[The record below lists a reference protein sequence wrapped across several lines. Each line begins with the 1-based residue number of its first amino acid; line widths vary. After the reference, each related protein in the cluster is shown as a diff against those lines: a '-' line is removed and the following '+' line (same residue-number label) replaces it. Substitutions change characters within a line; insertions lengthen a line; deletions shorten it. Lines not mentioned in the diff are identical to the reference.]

1 MDLYHREQ
9 IPLIGILDNMEELI
23 MNLQEIEQ
31 GCLKHCL
38 GVALLAGAML
48 AAAPCWAKAPP
59 AVATKVPVLAGDSVE
74 IRRDT
79 YGMPHVY
86 AATARGLFYGYGYAV
101 AQDRLFQMEMAR
113 RSTQGKVAEVL
124 GPKFLAFDRGIRAN
138 YWPQSIHDQIERLP
152 KADRD
157 ILDGYA
163 AGFNAWLAKVKTN
176 PDKLMPKQFIDLGFE
191 PEPWTAFDVVM
202 IFVGT
207 MANRFSDFNTEI
219 DNLALLTALKDKH
232 GNETGKRIFD
242 TLKWTVDEEAP
253 TTILER
259 DGRYSV
265 PITPSGT
272 VLSYQL
278 PDYRGVAPAFERLA
292 KGSDGSLLG
301 GLQTNQK
308 SELLAQLETLGMTG
322 QAGWPAASNLW
333 MIGRKRAVGANAIL
347 VNGPQ
352 FGWFAPA
359 YTYGIGL
366 HGAGFDI
373 VGNTPFGYPCV
384 LFGHNGQIAWGSTAG
399 FGDGVDI
406 FSEKLDAADPSRYL
420 HNNQWLSMEKRTESI
435 TVKGAP
441 SDTLDVFRT
450 VHGIVVKTDSAAGVA
465 YAKGRSWAGRE
476 VESLL
481 GWVRQGQ
488 ASNWKSWLSEAERN
502 ALTINWYYADRTGN
516 IGYVHT
522 GKYPDRRPGHDRR
535 LPVPGTGEMDWKGF
549 LSFSTNP
556 KVYNPDSGYIANWNN
571 APIKGYPNPD
581 MLWLSWSSADR
592 HHELEER
599 LASHRRLD
607 ASAMW
612 GLLKPTSLADVN
624 VRYFLPLL
632 ERATANLASDDR
644 RRQMVD
650 VLSHWNRMNQDENRD
665 GRYDNPSSAIMPAW
679 LGAMLRLT
687 FTDAIPGDFAKYY
700 LGTGYPTAELPPA
713 NSMNIQPGVKV
724 LYRQLHAIEQG
735 RAPSH
740 DFLNGKSLE
749 EVAREALSAT
759 DAELS
764 KRFGS
769 DITQWLAPVAQN
781 RFLTNNFF
789 GIPQAGEGEG
799 QSTHVAMNRG
809 TENNMTVLSNAAV
822 RSWDVVAP
830 GQSGHI
836 SPDGRLDQ
844 HYRDQMALYD
854 QFGNKPVLG
863 RRSEILKGTLKV
875 ERIKVQP

>member
-1 MDLYHREQ
+1 
-9 IPLIGILDNMEELI
+9 
-23 MNLQEIEQ
+23 MNLQEPGLRRLMQ
-31 GCLKHCL
+31 SF
-38 GVALLAGAML
+38 GVVLLAGATL
-48 AAAPCWAKAPP
+48 ANAPCWAEAPP
-59 AVATKVPVLAGDSVE
+59 TATKVRALVGENVE
-74 IRRDT
+74 IRRDS
-79 YGMPHVY
+79 YGMPHIY
-86 AATARGLFYGYGYAV
+86 AKTTHGLFYGYGYAV

-138 YWPQSIHDQIERLP
+138 YWPQSIRDQIERLP

-163 AGFNAWLAKVKTN
+163 AGFNAWLAKVKSD
-176 PDKLMPKQFIDLGFE
+176 PGKLMPKQFIDLGFE
-191 PEPWTAFDVVM
+191 PAPWTAFDVVM

-232 GNETGKRIFD
+232 GNDAGKRIFD
-242 TLKWTVDEEAP
+242 ALKWTVDEDAP
-253 TTILER
+253 TTIPESA
-259 DGRYSV
+259 GRYSV
-265 PITPSGT
+265 PISPSGT
-272 VLSYQL
+272 VLAYQL
-278 PDYRGVAPAFERLA
+278 PDYRGEAPAFERLA
-292 KGSDGSLLG
+292 KSSDGSLLG
-301 GLQTNQK
+301 GAPTSQK

-322 QAGWPAASNLW
+322 QAGWPAASNIWLV
-333 MIGRKRAVGANAIL
+333 GRKRATGANAIL

-373 VGNTPFGYPCV
+373 VGNTPFAYPCV
-384 LFGHNGQIAWGSTAG
+384 LFGQNGRIAWGATAG
-399 FGDGVDI
+399 YGDGVDI
-406 FSEKLDAADPSRYL
+406 FAEKLDAADPSRYL
-420 HNNQWLSMEKRTESI
+420 HDNQWLTMEKRTESI
-435 TVKGAP
+435 AVKGAQP
-441 SDTLDVFRT
+441 DTLDVFRT
-450 VHGIVVKTDSAAGVA
+450 VHGLVVKTDGAAGIA
-465 YAKGRSWAGRE
+465 YAKGRAWEGRE

-488 ASNWKSWLSEAERN
+488 AGNWKSWLAQAERN
-502 ALTINWYYADRTGN
+502 ALTINWYYADRPGN
-516 IGYVHT
+516 IGFVHT
-522 GKYPDRRPGHDRR
+522 GKYPERRPGHDLR
-535 LPVPGTGEMDWKGF
+535 LPVPGTGEMDWKG
-549 LSFSTNP
+549 LLPFSTNP

-581 MLWLSWSSADR
+581 MLWLSWTGADR
-592 HHELEER
+592 VHELEER
-599 LASHRRLD
+599 LQSQARLD

-632 ERATANLASDDR
+632 QRATANLAPDDR
-644 RRQMVD
+644 RRQIVD
-650 VLSHWNRMNQDENRD
+650 ALPHWNRMNQDENRD
-665 GRYDNPSSAIMPAW
+665 GRYDSPASVIMPAW

-687 FTDAIPGDFAKYY
+687 FTDEVPGDFAKYY
-700 LGTGYPTAELPPA
+700 LGTGYPTPEAPPA
-713 NSMNIQPGVKV
+713 NSLNIQPGVKV

-735 RAPSH
+735 RPLTH

-764 KRFGS
+764 KRYGE
-769 DITQWLAPVAQN
+769 DIAQWLAPVAKG
-781 RFLTNNFF
+781 RFFTNNFF
-789 GIPQAGEGEG
+789 GIPQAGEGEA
-799 QSTHVAMNRG
+799 QSIHIVMNRG
-809 TENNMTVLSNAAV
+809 TENNMTVLSNDAV

-836 SPDGRLDQ
+836 SPDGLLNR

-854 QFGNKPVLG
+854 QFGYKPVLG
-863 RRSEILKGTLKV
+863 RRSEILKGTLEV
-875 ERIKVQP
+875 ERINVKP